1 MVMTLLQ
8 RMHQQQIE
16 ADAISYTSALS
27 AGSISGRFENGGER
41 VDFFCS
47 SRDSKTSR
55 PLPNDNRLERLT
67 PPKND
72 EKICDIISGGKFHCL

>member
-27 AGSISGRFENGGER
+27 AGSISGRFENGGKR
-41 VDFFCS
+41 VGFEVDLLVHLGGF
-47 SRDSKTSR
+47 
-55 PLPNDNRLERLT
+55 
-67 PPKND
+67 KN
-72 EKICDIISGGKFHCL
+72 K